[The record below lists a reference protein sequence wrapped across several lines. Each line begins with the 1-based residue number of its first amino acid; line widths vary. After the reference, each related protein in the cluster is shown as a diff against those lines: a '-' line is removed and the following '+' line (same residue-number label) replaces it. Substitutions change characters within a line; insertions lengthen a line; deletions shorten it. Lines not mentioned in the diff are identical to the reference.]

1 MLETQGEKYK
11 RKKEN
16 STETAKTVVK
26 LVETMG

>member
-1 MLETQGEKYK
+1 VKKYK

-16 STETAKTVVK
+16 SAETAKTVVK